1 MNASLWRSI
10 LRWMWSW
17 FWRNWKRNLQRVS
30 TAAAVTT
37 LISQVLH
44 GKPETVFQGSLEPGA
59 GIQIR
64 VLEPGER

>member
-1 MNASLWRSI
+1 VSASMWRSL
-10 LRWMWSW
+10 LRWSWSW

-30 TAAAVTT
+30 TTAAVAK
-37 LISQVLH
+37 LASQVLN
-44 GKPETVFQGSLEPGA
+44 GKPETVFRGSLEPGA

>member
-1 MNASLWRSI
+1 MWRSL
-10 LRWMWSW
+10 LRWSWSW

-30 TAAAVTT
+30 TTAAVTK
-37 LISQVLH
+37 LLSQVLN
-44 GKPETVFQGSLEPGA
+44 GKPEAVFRGSLEPGA